1 MSFSLQTKKVNGSLG
16 AALGGNVELR
26 ELSYGQLR
34 AAMSK
39 APTIAEAAEYITAD
53 ALIVDGQPYGID
65 ALRALPGRFS
75 GEIGALLADVVA
87 MHGMGEQAGK
97 A

>member
-1 MSFSLQTKKVNGSLG
+1 MSFSLQTKKVSGALG
-16 AALGGNVELR
+16 AALGGNAELR

-34 AAMSK
+34 EAMTK
-39 APTIAEAAEYITAD
+39 APTIAEAAEYITA
-53 ALIVDGQPYGID
+53 ASLIVNGQPLGIE

-75 GEIGALLADVVA
+75 GEIGSLLAEVVA